1 MEKKNST
8 DSDVITC
15 RRELLKCL
23 ETLVHCERQLTAAVT
38 KALPL
43 VPSENMEYKV
53 ATPQN
58 MSQVVEILAYARSLA
73 TRTSAPCG
81 WNPTLPLIGFSTPN
95 PLPHQIRG
103 GCLGVMQ
110 LQQVKQEQSLAAIPP
125 QTITTA
131 LRTHVE
137 QSKTEGATTDD
148 SEVAR
153 LKVQRKERA
162 LRAAADEERRR
173 KKTREADRQQK
184 QITMNLSESS
194 SSSSEDSDEE

>member
-1 MEKKNST
+1 
-8 DSDVITC
+8 
-15 RRELLKCL
+15 
-23 ETLVHCERQLTAAVT
+23 
-38 KALPL
+38 
-43 VPSENMEYKV
+43 
-53 ATPQN
+53 